1 LNRSFGRGNGCR
13 RVVTFFLTGV
23 AGQGARS
30 GEFGKGFDAKR
41 CHGKK
46 NTVRDVLVV
55 DDSKVMREMVVAC
68 LRAHGG
74 LKFTHAASG
83 LEAIE
88 QLSLAPFDLVV
99 LDLNM
104 PDIGG
109 IEVVEFVRS
118 QDTLRQLPIIV
129 VTTRGDEAS
138 RSRALEAGASR
149 FMTKPF
155 TPEAL
160 LSEVR
165 ALLGS
170 EAVQAR

>member
-1 LNRSFGRGNGCR
+1 M
-13 RVVTFFLTGV
+13 T
-23 AGQGARS
+23 
-30 GEFGKGFDAKR
+30 E
-41 CHGKK
+41 
-46 NTVRDVLVV
+46 VLVV
-55 DDSKVMREMVVAC
+55 DDSRVMREMVIAC
-68 LRAHGG
+68 LRAYGG
-74 LKFTHAASG
+74 LTFTHAESG

-88 QLSLAPFDLVV
+88 QLSLKSFDLVV

-118 QDTLRQLPIIV
+118 RDNLRQLPIIV
-129 VTTRGDEAS
+129 LTTRGDEVS
-138 RSRALEAGASR
+138 RARALEVGASR

-160 LSEVR
+160 LAEVR

-170 EAVQAR
+170 ESPRGS